1 MIMKKLISLIGTFVL
16 ALLGFSGCGEDGIL
30 GPGDIMVAYGTP
42 TGKFKVDV
50 RVTDEQGKPVKDI
63 KVVPVVLHAPNYDIR
78 RSVLDTISTDAA
90 GKASYIYDFWWV
102 SDDVH
107 VIFEDTD
114 GGLNGGT
121 FVKDSVSVKP
131 VKTKEG
137 KGWNV
142 GEYAISVTKK
152 LKKK

>member
-1 MIMKKLISLIGTFVL
+1 MKKLISLIGTFVL

-30 GPGDIMVAYGTP
+30 GPGNMMTAYGTP
-42 TGKFKVDV
+42 TGKFRVDV
-50 RVTDEQGKPVKDI
+50 SVTDEQGKPIKDI

-78 RSVLDTISTDAA
+78 RSVLDTISTDAT
-90 GKASYIYDFWWV
+90 GKAFYTYDFWWV

-114 GGLNGGT
+114 GDLNGGT
-121 FVKDSVSVKP
+121 FVKDSMSVKP

-137 KGWNV
+137 KGWYV
-142 GEYAISVTKK
+142 GEYAISGTKK
-152 LKKK
+152 LKKQ